1 MALIGFYNTGLTKDV
16 WHIVYDGTNGSAYT
30 LLSFLNRSGNSVT
43 VAIATGSS
51 VQQGDTAVDGNGDL
65 VLTDI
70 DSVMVE
76 DIVSAGEQLYFDPTS
91 GKILLPQGQKL
102 ALALTGSGDLNI
114 SIGGAEA

>member
-1 MALIGFYNTGLTKDV
+1 MALIGFHKTGLTKDV
-16 WHIVYDGTNGSAYT
+16 WHIVYDGAKGSAYT
-30 LLSFLNRSGNSVT
+30 LLSFLNRSSNSVT
-43 VAIATGSS
+43 LAVATGSS

-76 DIVSAGEQLYFDPTS
+76 DIVSAGEQIYFDTTS

-102 ALALTGSGDLNI
+102 VLALSGNGDLNT
-114 SIGGAEA
+114 SIVGAEA